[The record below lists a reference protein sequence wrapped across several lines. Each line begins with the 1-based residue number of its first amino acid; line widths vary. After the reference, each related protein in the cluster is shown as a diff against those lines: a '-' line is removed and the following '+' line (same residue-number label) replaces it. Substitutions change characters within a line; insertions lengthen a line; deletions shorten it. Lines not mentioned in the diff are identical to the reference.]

1 MAAIGEIRKRSW
13 LLVVVIVIGMLAF
26 ILGDMLTGS
35 GGSTEQTP
43 VASVNGVEI
52 NSFEY
57 QEMVDKEFE
66 KSNRA
71 YQALYKQPAPA
82 SMKQQLTE
90 NLNTDNSRNLK

>member
-57 QEMVDKEFE
+57 QEMVD
-66 KSNRA
+66 
-71 YQALYKQPAPA
+71 
-82 SMKQQLTE
+82 
-90 NLNTDNSRNLK
+90 